1 MVTLARILM
10 AILGVFLLLA
20 AILIGASFGGFLGSV
35 YVIIAAVIVILLWG
49 IFGGLTINA
58 IRFLYRVSN
67 GSGDLTQALKWA
79 NNLFGTVTALS
90 AVTGLALGFLAF
102 VGCGPYWL
110 PSLYHWG
117 GMVGTVLGFL
127 AFFLLPVLVRACVG
141 ESDDYATYH
150 KWGWVVFMPL
160 TVVVIWIL
168 AWVIPYFILKGDV
181 NLTEYAAANRV
192 YKLPFPAGES
202 SWVIQGNNSSL
213 NHNNGNSGQKFSWDL
228 RRPCGS
234 PVLAARAGTITTVP
248 IDTNDGMG
256 GANNQVAIVH
266 GDGTVAY
273 YLHIENGSVPARLKT
288 VPATVRAGEQIARVG
303 SVGNSMTGH
312 IHFMVRTSAAS
323 NALTMGVS
331 FTDVSDDR
339 GIPRTFSSYTSGNR

>member
-10 AILGVFLLLA
+10 GILCVFLLLA
-20 AILIGASFGGFLGSV
+20 ALLVGASFGGFLGSV
-35 YVIIAAVIVILLWG
+35 YVIIAAIIVIVLWG
-49 IFGGLTINA
+49 IFAGLTINA
-58 IRFLYRVSN
+58 IKLAYRVSN
-67 GSGDLTQALKWA
+67 GSGNLTQALRWG
-79 NNLFGTVTALS
+79 NNLFATVTALS

-127 AFFLLPVLVRACVG
+127 SFFLLPVIVRACVG

-160 TVVVIWIL
+160 AVVVIWIL

-181 NLTEYAAANRV
+181 NLTEYPAANRV

-202 SWVIQGNNSSL
+202 TWVIQGNNSSL
-213 NHNNGNSGQKFSWDL
+213 NHNNANNGQKFSWDF

-234 PVLAARAGTITTVP
+234 PVLAARAGTIRTVP
-248 IDTNDGMG
+248 VDTFDAMG
-256 GANNQVAIVH
+256 GTNNQIQIDH
-266 GDGTVAY
+266 GDGTVAS
-273 YLHIENGSVPARLKT
+273 YLHIEKGSVPLRLKT
-288 VPATVRAGEQIARVG
+288 IGATVRAGEQIARVG

-312 IHFMVRTSAAS
+312 IHFMVKTGAS
-323 NALTMGVS
+323 TIGVS
-331 FTDVSDDR
+331 FTDVSDDS
-339 GIPRTFSSYTSGNR
+339 GIPRAFSSYTSGNR